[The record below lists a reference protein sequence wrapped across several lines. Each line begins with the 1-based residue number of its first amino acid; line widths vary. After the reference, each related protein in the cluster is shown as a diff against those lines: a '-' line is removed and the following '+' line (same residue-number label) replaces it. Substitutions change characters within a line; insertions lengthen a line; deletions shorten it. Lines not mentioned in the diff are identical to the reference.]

1 MITSLKNSL
10 LSLAAFAAVALF
22 AFDAS
27 AREPLPWQLNLQ
39 PSASTTMDQIASF
52 HDMLLWIITAIA
64 VFVMI
69 LLVYVIFR
77 FNAKA
82 NPVPSKTTHNWTL
95 EIAWITIPTLI
106 VLFISLFSM
115 RLLYFQDLQV
125 EPDMT
130 LKVTGYQWY
139 WGYEYPDQDEITFN
153 SYMIAD
159 ADIDGDKGQRRL
171 LSTDYPIVLPTDQ
184 VIQILMTAG
193 DVLHSWTV
201 PAFGVKIDA
210 IPGRLNE
217 TWTKIKD
224 PGVYYG
230 QCSELCGKDH
240 SYMPIEVWAVP
251 TADYETWA
259 SAAEKDLDAANKA
272 LKAKM
277 IKTGYKELTP
287 FEQKTF
293 KETFFPAPEISEEA
307 KAIME
312 KRSAAAN

>member
-1 MITSLKNSL
+1 
-10 LSLAAFAAVALF
+10 
-22 AFDAS
+22 
-27 AREPLPWQLNLQ
+27 
-39 PSASTTMDQIASF
+39 
-52 HDMLLWIITAIA
+52 
-64 VFVMI
+64 VMI
-69 LLVYVIFR
+69 LLAYVIIR
-77 FNAKA
+77 FNEKA

-115 RLLYFQDLQV
+115 RLLYFQDLQI

-139 WGYEYPDQDEITFN
+139 WGYEYPDQDEIAFN

-159 ADIDGDKGQRRL
+159 SDIAEDKGERRL

-184 VIQILMTAG
+184 VIQILITAG
-193 DVLHSWTV
+193 DVLHAWTV
-201 PAFGVKIDA
+201 PAFGVKNDA

-217 TWTKIKD
+217 SWVKIKD

-240 SYMPIEVWAVP
+240 AYMPIEVWAVP
-251 TADYETWA
+251 PADYTTWA
-259 SAAEKDLDAANKA
+259 SAAEKDIDAANKA
-272 LKAKM
+272 LKLKM
-277 IKTGYKELTP
+277 VKAGYKEMSP
-287 FEQKTF
+287 PEQRTF

-307 KAIME
+307 KAIMDA
-312 KRSAAAN
+312 RDASSN